1 MNNPQA
7 IPTSICAA
15 GALLREVI
23 QNQLHELEPLQRSK
37 LQLALRPD
45 CMSEAMKESLA
56 LAVREIHGFTQHT
69 TANLFEAVLVDNYFF
84 GVHTFCSLIRKVSA
98 A

>member
-23 QNQLHELEPLQRSK
+23 QSQLNELEPLQRSK
-37 LQLALRPD
+37 LQLALRSD

-56 LAVREIHGFTQHT
+56 LAVREIHGFTQHS
-69 TANLFEAVLVDNYFF
+69 TANLFEAVLDCGEVQEP
-84 GVHTFCSLIRKVSA
+84 SSEA
-98 A
+98 

>member
-15 GALLREVI
+15 GALLRAVI
-23 QNQLHELEPLQRSK
+23 QNQLHELEPLHRSK

-69 TANLFEAVLVDNYFF
+69 TANLFEAVLDC
-84 GVHTFCSLIRKVSA
+84 GDEQEPTPGS
-98 A
+98 

>member
-15 GALLREVI
+15 GALLSEVI
-23 QNQLHELEPLQRSK
+23 QSQLNELEPLQRSK

-69 TANLFEAVLVDNYFF
+69 TANLFEAVLDCGEAQEPSSEV
-84 GVHTFCSLIRKVSA
+84 
-98 A
+98 

>member
-23 QNQLHELEPLQRSK
+23 QSQLNDLEPLQRSK

-56 LAVREIHGFTQHT
+56 LAVREIHGYTQLT
-69 TANLFEAVLVDNYFF
+69 TANLIDAVLDCGESQGPS
-84 GVHTFCSLIRKVSA
+84 GVS
-98 A
+98 

>member
-1 MNNPQA
+1 M
-7 IPTSICAA
+7 
-15 GALLREVI
+15 I

-69 TANLFEAVLVDNYFF
+69 TANLFEAVLDC
-84 GVHTFCSLIRKVSA
+84 GEAQEPTPGS
-98 A
+98 

>member
-23 QNQLHELEPLQRSK
+23 QSQLNELEPLQRSK

-69 TANLFEAVLVDNYFF
+69 TASLFEAVLDC
-84 GVHTFCSLIRKVSA
+84 GEAQEPTA
-98 A
+98 EA

>member
-23 QNQLHELEPLQRSK
+23 QSQLNELEPLQRSK

-69 TANLFEAVLVDNYFF
+69 TANLFEAVLECGEAQEPSSEV
-84 GVHTFCSLIRKVSA
+84 
-98 A
+98 

>member
-23 QNQLHELEPLQRSK
+23 QSQLNDLEPLQRSK

-56 LAVREIHGFTQHT
+56 LAVREIHGYTQHT
-69 TANLFEAVLVDNYFF
+69 TANLIDAVLDCCLLY
-84 GVHTFCSLIRKVSA
+84 TSPSPRY
-98 A
+98 

>member
-1 MNNPQA
+1 MNNPQP

-23 QNQLHELEPLQRSK
+23 QSQLNELEPLQRSK

-56 LAVREIHGFTQHT
+56 LAVREIHGFTQHS
-69 TANLFEAVLVDNYFF
+69 TANLFEAVLDCGEVQEPSSE
-84 GVHTFCSLIRKVSA
+84 V
-98 A
+98 

>member
-23 QNQLHELEPLQRSK
+23 QSQLNELEPLQRSK

-56 LAVREIHGFTQHT
+56 LAVREVHGFTQHA
-69 TANLFEAVLVDNYFF
+69 TANLFEAVLDCGEVQEP
-84 GVHTFCSLIRKVSA
+84 SSEA
-98 A
+98 

>member
-7 IPTSICAA
+7 IPTSVCAA

-23 QNQLHELEPLQRSK
+23 QAQVTQLEPMQRSK

-45 CMSEAMKESLA
+45 CMSEAMKEA
-56 LAVREIHGFTQHT
+56 LAIAVRDIHGFTQQT
-69 TANLFEAVLVDNYFF
+69 TADLIEAVVE
-84 GVHTFCSLIRKVSA
+84 CA
-98 A
+98 EQE

>member
-23 QNQLHELEPLQRSK
+23 QSQLNELEPLQRSK

-45 CMSEAMKESLA
+45 CMSEGMKESLA

-69 TANLFEAVLVDNYFF
+69 TANLFEAVLECGEVQEP
-84 GVHTFCSLIRKVSA
+84 SSEA
-98 A
+98 

>member
-23 QNQLHELEPLQRSK
+23 QNPLHELEPLQRSK

-45 CMSEAMKESLA
+45 
-56 LAVREIHGFTQHT
+56 
-69 TANLFEAVLVDNYFF
+69 
-84 GVHTFCSLIRKVSA
+84 
-98 A
+98 

>member
-7 IPTSICAA
+7 LPPSICAA

-23 QNQLHELEPLQRSK
+23 QSQLNELEPLQRSK

-69 TANLFEAVLVDNYFF
+69 TANLLDAVRDCGEAQEP
-84 GVHTFCSLIRKVSA
+84 SA
-98 A
+98 EA

>member
-23 QNQLHELEPLQRSK
+23 QSQLNELEPLQRSK

-69 TANLFEAVLVDNYFF
+69 TACLLYTSPSPRDR
-84 GVHTFCSLIRKVSA
+84 TRSRMPSSA
-98 A
+98 